1 MMAKKQLQW
10 MPLLG
15 QWMTLSGAVFIDRG
29 NSAKAIRS
37 LTAAGETIKKR
48 HTSLWIFPEG
58 TRSMREHHDMLPF
71 KKGAFHMAIE
81 AGIPIVPVVVENY
94 WKLYRKGVFESG
106 TIKVKSKSQWPRSY
120 ARPNTYAVLPPVPT
134 TGLTATDVTALS
146 IRVHEMMVEAL
157 REISLPISSEKGD
170 ATSLP
175 SQSQQEKQREPL
187 SVVPSQT
194 SVTEAG
200 PDVVPPSPALTG
212 SRSESRASTY
222 ASEDFSAPSSRHEG
236 SERGTETE
244 EDEGMVLVDRPAS

>member
-37 LTAAGETIKKR
+37 LAAAGETIKNR

-94 WKLYRKGVFESG
+94 WKLYRKGVLEPG
-106 TIKVKSKSQWPRSY
+106 TIKVKSMSQ
-120 ARPNTYAVLPPVPT
+120 
-134 TGLTATDVTALS
+134 
-146 IRVHEMMVEAL
+146 
-157 REISLPISSEKGD
+157 
-170 ATSLP
+170 
-175 SQSQQEKQREPL
+175 
-187 SVVPSQT
+187 
-194 SVTEAG
+194 
-200 PDVVPPSPALTG
+200 
-212 SRSESRASTY
+212 
-222 ASEDFSAPSSRHEG
+222 
-236 SERGTETE
+236 
-244 EDEGMVLVDRPAS
+244 